1 MLIIIDIKI
10 STEIC
15 ERSSSYQLVLVVRKC
30 SKDTNTCFMVSVW
43 YILKLL
49 LTSVSVKEVD
59 IHFPFSNIII
69 VNND

>member
-1 MLIIIDIKI
+1 MREIIELPI
-10 STEIC
+10 SFGG
-15 ERSSSYQLVLVVRKC
+15 KC

-59 IHFPFSNIII
+59 IYFPFSNIII
-69 VNND
+69 VNDD